1 MSAAVQ
7 PQAQQQAQQIM
18 SPLVLPVLGRCSQ
31 LGRLCGSL
39 LSLKLTGNPFNA
51 DDWQHICSRLT
62 LLTVSVLAWRVGS
75 GVHH

>member
-1 MSAAVQ
+1 
-7 PQAQQQAQQIM
+7 M